1 MTETPLLHCRD
12 VTVRFGGVV
21 ALDGVSVDVPGG
33 AAVGLVGPNGAGKS
47 TLFGVLTGLTRPA
60 SGAVSFDGQDITGLT
75 SHARSRLGLARTFQQ
90 PELFASLTVRQH
102 LVLARRLRYERG
114 RIWSDLLPGGGLRRA
129 PRAEAQA
136 VDATLDL
143 LGLGDVAD
151 QVPASLPLGSRRLLE
166 VGRSLASDP
175 KIVLLDEP
183 GAGLDPTETRAL
195 SAALVRARS
204 ERGVSLLLVEHDL
217 EFVFTVCES
226 IYVLDFGVLIAHGTA
241 VEVLADQTVRNAYLG
256 ATSGVQ
262 L

>member
-1 MTETPLLHCRD
+1 MTEPSLLHCRD

-21 ALDGVSVDVPGG
+21 ALDGVSLDVPAG

-47 TLFGVLTGLTRPA
+47 TLFGVLTGFIRPA
-60 SGAVSFDGQDITGLT
+60 NGVVSFGGQDITGLT

-102 LVLARRLRYERG
+102 LVLARRMRYDRG
-114 RIWSDLLPGGGLRRA
+114 RIWSDLVPGFGLRR
-129 PRAEAQA
+129 PSRREAGD
-136 VDATLDL
+136 VEETLEL
-143 LGLGDVAD
+143 LGLLQVAD

-175 KIVLLDEP
+175 KAVLLDEP

-195 SAALVRARS
+195 SAALVRTRA

-241 VEVLADQTVRNAYLG
+241 AEVLANQTVRSAYLG
-256 ATSGVQ
+256 ATSEVQ